1 MRPDHHDMIHHP
13 IAAGKIILC
22 CVFIVQG
29 AMQSCHGISQEMETE
44 SMSGNVFVV
53 NASSGFLQVHLQE
66 ASASGGVFGDSLKLY
81 EHEIIKQT
89 YAELSVPYLWSR
101 GSHLTPAADSLFS
114 FIEGAENYGLF
125 PHEYQQRSL
134 KAIRKVLA
142 DSVVRSDTA
151 ELAASADLL
160 MTDAFIRLSRHLKF
174 GRLRKDSVTAW
185 TDTIFDA
192 GFIVPMLH
200 RVMIG
205 DNVRQVLESME
216 PSHPD
221 YLSLR
226 RAVPALLDSLDR
238 SKYTTVEYPYK
249 DSMRFLK
256 QLQTRLFES
265 KYLAS
270 AKTPA
275 DSLTLSEAIRK
286 AQAARK
292 LTVDGKAGPALV
304 KSLNNTGHYKFC
316 RIAMN
321 LDRYKHLP
329 AQMPDRY
336 VWVNIP
342 SYRLQLFDTGMLV
355 FDTKVIVGTAANRTP
370 LLNSDIQNI
379 VTYPHWTVPYS
390 IIFREIL
397 PNVRRDP
404 GYLKRRNYLLI
415 DRKGKIIDP
424 YALDWSKL
432 GKSNFPYFIRQK
444 QGDNNA
450 LGILKFNFAN
460 NYAVYLHDTNAR
472 GLFQREARSLSHGC
486 VRVQGWKELASRLVA
501 VDSLNGHPDSLSVYL
516 ERKEQRTLTLKSTT
530 PIFLRYFTAF
540 ATGGKIRF
548 LEDVYDED
556 KMVMEKYFSRRS

>member
-13 IAAGKIILC
+13 IAAGKIFLC
-22 CVFIVQG
+22 CVFIAQG
-29 AMQSCHGISQEMETE
+29 AMQSCHDISQEMETE
-44 SMSGNVFVV
+44 SMSGKVSAVIG
-53 NASSGFLQVHLQE
+53 SSGFLQGHLNE
-66 ASASGGVFGDSLKLY
+66 ATASGGAFGDSLKLY
-81 EHEIIKQT
+81 EHELVRQT
-89 YAELSVPYLWSR
+89 YSEFSVPYLWSR
-101 GSHLTPAADSLFS
+101 GSHLTAAADSLFS

-134 KAIRKVLA
+134 KSIRKVLA

-151 ELAASADLL
+151 EQAARADIL

-192 GFIVPMLH
+192 GLIVPMLH
-200 RVMIG
+200 RVMTG
-205 DNVRQVLESME
+205 ENVRQVLESME

-270 AKTPA
+270 DKTPA
-275 DSLTLSEAIRK
+275 DSLTLSKAIRK

-355 FDTKVIVGTAANRTP
+355 FETKIIVGTAANRTP

-404 GYLKRRNYLLI
+404 GYLKRRNYVLI
-415 DRKGKIIDP
+415 DRKGKIVDP

-432 GKSNFPYFIRQK
+432 GKTYFPYYIRQRE
-444 QGDNNA
+444 GDNNS

-460 NYAVYLHDTNAR
+460 KYSVYLHDTNAR

-516 ERKEQRTLTLKSTT
+516 ERKEQRTLTLKNTT
-530 PIFLRYFTAF
+530 PIFLRYFTAY
-540 ATGGKIRF
+540 AAGGKIRF
-548 LEDVYDED
+548 LEDIYDED
-556 KMVMEKYFSRRS
+556 KMIMEKYFSRRS